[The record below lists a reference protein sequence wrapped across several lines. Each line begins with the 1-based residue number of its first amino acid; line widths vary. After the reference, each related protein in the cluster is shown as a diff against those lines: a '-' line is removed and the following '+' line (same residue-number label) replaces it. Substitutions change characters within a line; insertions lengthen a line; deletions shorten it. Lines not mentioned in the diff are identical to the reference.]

1 MVIWPPLLPTLRLT
15 LYNVLH
21 WSWSE
26 EQVSMRVSLDRWHNG
41 MWGHPS
47 YNVCKGHQPNNL
59 HMVLIHVIDWLH
71 NNQPHIWHT
80 VRIDEV
86 TKDDAQGVR
95 QDREGGGSVMSPWEV
110 CNLGN
115 GLEKMD
121 QDKFTDNLK
130 LLPLEQCNKGLINC
144 QVWPW

>member
-21 WSWSE
+21 WSKPE

-59 HMVLIHVIDWLH
+59 YMVLIHVIDWLH
-71 NNQPHIWHT
+71 NNQPHIYGTLLGLTRWRKMMRKAWDRTVKEEGLSCHTMTLWHCH
-80 VRIDEV
+80 R
-86 TKDDAQGVR
+86 K
-95 QDREGGGSVMSPWEV
+95 PWEV

-130 LLPLEQCNKGLINC
+130 LLPLT
-144 QVWPW
+144 V